1 MKVVTHEVGN
11 TCLYFALNTAENNF
25 KNADFFVDRY
35 ALASRL
41 AGQAI
46 GRVGARYRA
55 FEVLLNLSGELK
67 QVEHQGFLGVQAVF
81 SLIPDHGNAFV
92 FE

>member
-1 MKVVTHEVGN
+1 M
-11 TCLYFALNTAENNF
+11 CLYFAPNTAENNF

-46 GRVGARYRA
+46 GGVGARYRA
-55 FEVLLNLSGELK
+55 FEVLFKWRVEAGVASGLFERAG
-67 QVEHQGFLGVQAVF
+67 GFQPHPRPRKYFRLRVA
-81 SLIPDHGNAFV
+81 PR
-92 FE
+92 